1 MRVVSWNV
9 NGIRAAMKK
18 DFPASIEAMNADMF
32 CLQETKAQDKQV
44 LEALSGID

>member
-18 DFPASIEAMNADMF
+18 DFPASVEAMDADENMG
-32 CLQETKAQDKQV
+32 
-44 LEALSGID
+44 SGLAITHLTQTTGVGS